1 MASAFFYGTLMH
13 PKILK
18 RVLNSDANHLQ
29 ICPAILTD
37 YTRHKVKFEDYPAI
51 IPGERSKKLLGREL
65 TAEENRIRGTMVKGL
80 TAEDITYLDVFESG
94 MYERLHVLVYPLGP
108 FTSVPADTTGSSE
121 AEDDNLIPT
130 GPTPLATISELAQ
143 PIEAQTYVWC
153 LEDSDLE
160 TELWS
165 FDEFIRESAWRWID
179 SGAEDNEDY
188 AEVDEARERW
198 YIDEETDSDEA

>member
-1 MASAFFYGTLMH
+1 
-13 PKILK
+13 
-18 RVLNSDANHLQ
+18 
-29 ICPAILTD
+29 
-37 YTRHKVKFEDYPAI
+37 
-51 IPGERSKKLLGREL
+51 
-65 TAEENRIRGTMVKGL
+65 MVKGL
-80 TAEDITYLDVFESG
+80 TAEDITYLDVFEGGVCIYVLISVLRKTLLTILLCSAAVLDG
-94 MYERLHVLVYPLGP
+94 QTQMYDRLHVLVHPLGP

-121 AEDDNLIPT
+121 AEEDRLIPT
-130 GPTPLATISELAQ
+130 GPTPLATTSELAQ

-165 FDEFIRESAWRWID
+165 FDEFIKESAWRWIG

-198 YIDEETDSDEA
+198 YIDEETASDEA